1 MLSLTSLRFIS
12 FLLYYRTLSVEC
24 CYQNVGIATS
34 VALTMFQ
41 GEQLATAM
49 AVPLYYGLLEA
60 AILGFYCIVAWK
72 AGWTKAPRNIGFLTM
87 IGTSYEVLTT
97 EHGDLIS
104 VEVSL
109 AKNQKDLKEKRKMSK
124 YGDTIHISHSIDEE
138 QKDDVEKNI
147 EENSEEENVSGPWW
161 SCFATPSTRKE
172 ASGFVLP
179 EVPDESEA
187 DGCDDANVF
196 HLWKR

>member
-1 MLSLTSLRFIS
+1 
-12 FLLYYRTLSVEC
+12 
-24 CYQNVGIATS
+24 
-34 VALTMFQ
+34 MFQ

-60 AILGFYCIVAWK
+60 AILGLYCIVAWK

-138 QKDDVEKNI
+138 KKDDVEKNI
-147 EENSEEENVSGPWW
+147 EENSEEENVSGGPWW

-179 EVPDESEA
+179 EAPGETEA